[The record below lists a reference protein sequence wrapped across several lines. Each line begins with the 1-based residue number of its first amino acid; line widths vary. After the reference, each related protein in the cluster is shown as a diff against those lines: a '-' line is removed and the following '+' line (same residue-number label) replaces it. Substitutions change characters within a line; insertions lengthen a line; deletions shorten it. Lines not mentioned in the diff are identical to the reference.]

1 MPKVTVFLT
10 SFNHS
15 KYIREAI
22 ESALNQ
28 SFTDFEL
35 IIWDDASTD
44 ESWSIINEYDDPR
57 ICAFR
62 NEENTL
68 GTVGFDQMLAGIA
81 KGEYIAIHHS
91 DDIWEIEKLAKQV
104 DILQS
109 QPSIGAVF
117 TLVQPIDE
125 DGAHF
130 SLKDNFYYN
139 VFDQANRTRHEWL
152 RFFFTR
158 GNALCHPSVLI
169 RKICYQECG
178 SYRSEFAQLGDFD
191 MWIRLCSKFDIHIL
205 QEKLTKFRI
214 RDDNANVSGDRPV
227 VQLRSYYEYYK
238 LLDNYL
244 EIHSFE
250 ELKNIFPEANKY
262 YRREHTNIN
271 FALAMVALELKPFKF
286 TELFGLNLLQNLIVS
301 PNQAAELKKHYL
313 FDYKNL
319 IDLTGNYDPFNIT
332 AVSNRDG
339 QINSLNQAVAE
350 RDGQITTL
358 SQAIA
363 ERDGQINS
371 LNQAVAERD
380 GQITSLS
387 HLSRDVAERD
397 GQITSL
403 NQAVA
408 ERDGQITSLSQA
420 LAERDGQI
428 TSLSQAIA
436 ELDGQIT
443 SLNQAIAERDGST
456 SWQITKPLR
465 WCGSQVMRVKLLLKA
480 R

>member
-1 MPKVTVFLT
+1 
-10 SFNHS
+10 
-15 KYIREAI
+15 
-22 ESALNQ
+22 
-28 SFTDFEL
+28 
-35 IIWDDASTD
+35 
-44 ESWSIINEYDDPR
+44 
-57 ICAFR
+57 
-62 NEENTL
+62 
-68 GTVGFDQMLAGIA
+68 
-81 KGEYIAIHHS
+81 
-91 DDIWEIEKLAKQV
+91 
-104 DILQS
+104 
-109 QPSIGAVF
+109 
-117 TLVQPIDE
+117 
-125 DGAHF
+125 
-130 SLKDNFYYN
+130 
-139 VFDQANRTRHEWL
+139 
-152 RFFFTR
+152 
-158 GNALCHPSVLI
+158 
-169 RKICYQECG
+169 
-178 SYRSEFAQLGDFD
+178 
-191 MWIRLCSKFDIHIL
+191 
-205 QEKLTKFRI
+205 
-214 RDDNANVSGDRPV
+214 
-227 VQLRSYYEYYK
+227 
-238 LLDNYL
+238 
-244 EIHSFE
+244 
-250 ELKNIFPEANKY
+250 
-262 YRREHTNIN
+262 
-271 FALAMVALELKPFKF
+271 MVALELKPFKF

-332 AVSNRDG
+332 AVSN
-339 QINSLNQAVAE
+339 
-350 RDGQITTL
+350 
-358 SQAIA
+358 
-363 ERDGQINS
+363 RDGQINS